1 MSTDMIDTVADISVP
16 HTALVARIAEK
27 ARHD

>member
-1 MSTDMIDTVADISVP
+1 MSTDIVDTVAGISVP
-16 HTALVARIAEK
+16 YTALVARIAEK